1 MLHLVMFA
9 LAFCILIAANGLVYG
24 FEFLEDL

>member
-1 MLHLVMFA
+1 MLYLVFFVVA
-9 LAFCILIAANGLVYG
+9 LCVLVAANGLVYG